1 MQENK
6 VKYDVS
12 MTLTLNPTHMINPKG
27 MAGSMKQILV

>member
-6 VKYDVS
+6 VKEDVS
-12 MTLTLNPTHMINPKG
+12 MTLTLNPTYMIKPKG